1 MTFIRI
7 FQNKNPNKK
16 RKMLV
21 VFNDMITYML
31 SNKKLNPKVTE
42 LYIRGRKLKI
52 SLYLLHNHILLFKKN
67 ILD

>member
-42 LYIRGRKLKI
+42 LYIRGRKLTI

>member
-7 FQNKNPNKK
+7 LQNKNPNKK
-16 RKMLV
+16 RKILV
-21 VFNDMITYML
+21 VFDNMITYML

-42 LYIRGRKLKI
+42 LYIRGRKLNI
-52 SLYLLHNHILLFKKN
+52 SLYLLHNHLLLFKKN